1 MRNLLPLLVLAG
13 FGSVLSAIDLKT
25 HRLPNRLVGFFTVI
39 QLLTFL
45 VLNLSEKKPVTHS
58 LLVAGA
64 TTGTYLVL
72 FAVSKGSLGMGD
84 VKFAFPLGLS
94 IGWFCP
100 DLWLVAIFI
109 SFCLAGIVAFLGL
122 TMKRITPS
130 SQIAFGPYMFLG
142 SFSVCAFS
150 ILSR

>member
-13 FGSVLSAIDLKT
+13 FGSVLSATDLKT
-25 HRLPNRLVGFFTVI
+25 HRLPNRLVGFFTVT
-39 QLLTFL
+39 QLLTL
-45 VLNLSEKKPVTHS
+45 LLLNLSIEKPVTHS

-64 TTGTYLVL
+64 TTGTYLILFVL
-72 FAVSKGSLGMGD
+72 SRGSLGMGD

-94 IGWFCP
+94 VGWFCP

-109 SFCLAGIVAFLGL
+109 SFGCAGMVAALGL
-122 TMKRITPS
+122 AMKRITPR
-130 SQIAFGPYMFLG
+130 SQIAFGPYMFFG
-142 SFSVCAFS
+142 SLSICAFS

>member
-13 FGSVLSAIDLKT
+13 FGFRLSAIDLKV
-25 HRLPNRLVGFFTVI
+25 HRLPNRLVGFFTGT
-39 QLLTFL
+39 QLVTLL
-45 VLNLSEKKPVTHS
+45 LLNLGNQKPVTHS

-64 TTGTYLVL
+64 TTGTYLIL
-72 FAVSKGSLGMGD
+72 FLLSRGSLGMGD

-94 IGWFCP
+94 IGWYCP

-109 SFCLAGIVAFLGL
+109 SFCCGGIVAAMGL
-122 TMKRITPS
+122 VMKQISPS
-130 SQIAFGPYMFLG
+130 SHIAFGPFMFFG
-142 SFSVCAFS
+142 SLVVCTFS